1 MPRTAARFL
10 LIAGLLPFVIG
21 VSSRAEE
28 ALSAGSA
35 STADG
40 SDLIDQ
46 STLPTAT
53 EIKGTRP
60 KSDPSVLPPAAT
72 TLPEGQQILQA
83 PPPLALP
90 DKPAQVRIR
99 ELRPLTLAEVERL
112 VEVNNPSLK
121 AVASQVQQAKSALR
135 AALSAWYPTLN
146 LNANGLPQ
154 YLSGERQTFNV
165 DSNFNPENNFDND
178 NLDNLDSSPN
188 GGSRR
193 TVSSRWSANFAA
205 QLNWNLI
212 DPARVPQI
220 AAARDNY
227 ERTQDT
233 YLIALRDLRLEA
245 ANAFFQLQRQDEQV
259 RIGQQSVRA
268 SLVSLR
274 DARAR
279 YQAGVATK
287 LEVLEAETQLARDQQ
302 LLTNALGAQVF
313 ARRSLSSLMDL
324 PQDIT
329 PTSATPARV
338 VGLWEPSLQE
348 SIIAAYTFRE
358 ELDQFLLEISI
369 NNSNANAALA
379 AVQPVLSIFN
389 NFNTQRFQGEANA
402 LPPLNDDVNG
412 WSFDNSVGLSA
423 SWNIFDGGRARAE
436 YRRNKQAAEES
447 QFNFASER
455 DRIRLEVEQS
465 FYELRDAQQNIRT
478 TTREVLSATESLRL
492 ARLRFQAGVTTQ
504 REVVD
509 NQRDL
514 TSAEVRYADAILDYN
529 SNLAGLRRRT
539 GLDQVAACPEVKLPG
554 TKPEV
559 DEMADEPIEP
569 VPNIPACEASQL
581 GA

>member
-1 MPRTAARFL
+1 MSE
-10 LIAGLLPFVIG
+10 G
-21 VSSRAEE
+21 AE
-28 ALSAGSA
+28 
-35 STADG
+35 
-40 SDLIDQ
+40 LIDQ

-53 EIKGTRP
+53 EAKGERP
-60 KSDPSVLPPAAT
+60 KADPSVLPPAAT
-72 TLPEGQQILQA
+72 TLPEDQQSLQA

-90 DKPAQVRIR
+90 DQPGQVRIR
-99 ELRPLTLAEVERL
+99 ELKPLTLAEVERL
-112 VEVNNPSLK
+112 VEVNNPNLK

-154 YLSGERQTFNV
+154 YLSGERQSFNSGFDLDPANRPDGLNP
-165 DSNFNPENNFDND
+165 DSA
-178 NLDNLDSSPN
+178 LSSS
-188 GGSRR
+188 GSRR
-193 TVSSRWSANFAA
+193 TISSRWSANFSA

-220 AAARDNY
+220 SAARDNY

-233 YLIALRDLRLEA
+233 YLIALRDLRLDA
-245 ANAFFQLQRQDEQV
+245 ATAFFQLQRQDEQV

-302 LLTNALGAQVF
+302 LLTNALGGQVN
-313 ARRSLSSLMDL
+313 ARRSLAALMDL
-324 PQDIT
+324 PQDIS

-338 VGLWEPSLQE
+338 LGLWEPSLQE
-348 SIIAAYTFRE
+348 SIVAAYTFRE
-358 ELDQFLLEISI
+358 ELAQFLLDISI

-379 AVQPVLSIFN
+379 SVQPVLSIFN
-389 NFNTQRFQGEANA
+389 NFNTQRFQGEVNA
-402 LPPLNDDVNG
+402 LPPVNDDANG

-423 SWNIFDGGRARAE
+423 RWNIFDGGRARAE

-447 QFNFASER
+447 RFNFASER
-455 DRIRLEVEQS
+455 DRIRLQVEES
-465 FYELRDAQQNIRT
+465 FYNLRDAQQNIRT

-529 SNLAGLRRRT
+529 GSLAELRRRT
-539 GLDQVAACPEVKLPG
+539 GLDQVVACPDLKLPG
-554 TKPEV
+554 QKPEV
-559 DEMADEPIEP
+559 DAMEAVPIEP
-569 VPNIPACEASQL
+569 VPNRPACEASRL

>member
-72 TLPEGQQILQA
+72 TLPEGQQTLQA

-135 AALSAWYPTLN
+135 AALSSWYPTLN

-220 AAARDNY
+220 AAARDNF

-358 ELDQFLLEISI
+358 ELDQFLLDISI

-423 SWNIFDGGRARAE
+423 RWNIFDGGRARAE

-539 GLDQVAACPEVKLPG
+539 GLDQVAACPELKLPG

-559 DEMADEPIEP
+559 DEMEAVPIEP

>member
-1 MPRTAARFL
+1 MSEGP
-10 LIAGLLPFVIG
+10 
-21 VSSRAEE
+21 E
-28 ALSAGSA
+28 
-35 STADG
+35 
-40 SDLIDQ
+40 LIDQ

-53 EIKGTRP
+53 ETKGERP
-60 KSDPSVLPPAAT
+60 KADPSVLPPAAT
-72 TLPEGQQILQA
+72 TLPEGQQSLQA

-90 DKPAQVRIR
+90 DQPGQVRIR
-99 ELRPLTLAEVERL
+99 ELKPLTLAEVERL
-112 VEVNNPSLK
+112 VEVNNPNLK
-121 AVASQVQQAKSALR
+121 AVASQVQQAKSSLR

-154 YLSGERQTFNV
+154 YLSGERQSFNSGLDLDPANRPDGLNP
-165 DSNFNPENNFDND
+165 DSA
-178 NLDNLDSSPN
+178 LSSS
-188 GGSRR
+188 GSRR
-193 TVSSRWSANFAA
+193 TISSRWSANFSA

-220 AAARDNY
+220 SAARDNY

-233 YLIALRDLRLEA
+233 YLIALRDLRLDA
-245 ANAFFQLQRQDEQV
+245 ATAFFQLQRQDEQV

-302 LLTNALGAQVF
+302 LLTNALGGQVN
-313 ARRSLSSLMDL
+313 ARRSLAALMDL
-324 PQDIT
+324 PQDIS

-338 VGLWEPSLQE
+338 LGLWEPSLQE
-348 SIIAAYTFRE
+348 SIVAAYTFRE
-358 ELDQFLLEISI
+358 ELAQFLLDISI

-379 AVQPVLSIFN
+379 SVQPVLSIFN
-389 NFNTQRFQGEANA
+389 NFNTQRFQGELNA
-402 LPPLNDDVNG
+402 LPPVNDDANG

-423 SWNIFDGGRARAE
+423 RWNIFDGGRARAE

-447 QFNFASER
+447 RFNFASER
-455 DRIRLEVEQS
+455 DRIRLQVEES
-465 FYELRDAQQNIRT
+465 FYNLRDAQQNIRT

-529 SNLAGLRRRT
+529 ESLAELRRRT
-539 GLDQVAACPEVKLPG
+539 GLDQVAACPELKLPG
-554 TKPEV
+554 QKPEV
-559 DEMADEPIEP
+559 DAMEAVPIEP
-569 VPNIPACEASQL
+569 VPNRPACEASRL

>member
-1 MPRTAARFL
+1 MPRTSARLL
-10 LIAGLLPFVIG
+10 LIAGVLPFVIG
-21 VSSRAEE
+21 VSSKAQDT
-28 ALSAGSA
+28 ASADPA
-35 STADG
+35 SMSEG
-40 SDLIDQ
+40 PELIDQ

-53 EIKGTRP
+53 ETKGERP
-60 KSDPSVLPPAAT
+60 KADPSVLPPAAT
-72 TLPEGQQILQA
+72 TLPEGQQSLQA

-90 DKPAQVRIR
+90 DQPGQVRIR
-99 ELRPLTLAEVERL
+99 ELKPLTLAEVERL
-112 VEVNNPSLK
+112 VEVNNPNLK
-121 AVASQVQQAKSALR
+121 AVASQVQQAKSSLR

-154 YLSGERQTFNV
+154 YLSGERQSFNSGLDLDPANRPDGLNP
-165 DSNFNPENNFDND
+165 DSA
-178 NLDNLDSSPN
+178 LSSS
-188 GGSRR
+188 GSRR
-193 TVSSRWSANFAA
+193 TISSRWSANFSA

-220 AAARDNY
+220 SAARDNY

-233 YLIALRDLRLEA
+233 YLIALRDLRLDA
-245 ANAFFQLQRQDEQV
+245 ATAFFQLQRQDEQV

-302 LLTNALGAQVF
+302 LLTNALGGQVN
-313 ARRSLSSLMDL
+313 ARRSLAALMDL
-324 PQDIT
+324 PQDIS

-338 VGLWEPSLQE
+338 LGLWEPSLQE
-348 SIIAAYTFRE
+348 SIVAAYTFRE
-358 ELDQFLLEISI
+358 ELAQFLLDISI

-379 AVQPVLSIFN
+379 SVQPVLSIFN
-389 NFNTQRFQGEANA
+389 NFNTQRFQGELNA
-402 LPPLNDDVNG
+402 LPPVNDDANG

-423 SWNIFDGGRARAE
+423 RWNIFDGGRARAE

-447 QFNFASER
+447 RFNFASER
-455 DRIRLEVEQS
+455 DRIRLQVEES
-465 FYELRDAQQNIRT
+465 FYNLRDAQQNIRT

-529 SNLAGLRRRT
+529 ESLAELRRRT
-539 GLDQVAACPEVKLPG
+539 GLDQVAACPELKLPG
-554 TKPEV
+554 QKPEV
-559 DEMADEPIEP
+559 DAMEAVPIEP
-569 VPNIPACEASQL
+569 VPNRPACEASRL